1 MNTLNR
7 KNIINVATFALFS
20 SLIVASS
27 VANASSS
34 SNHTVDEKRVSLV
47 ANELTTNSS
56 EQVSMKGIKQTAA
69 VTSTALL
76 VENKLEISL
85 EELLRAKVEDSIQK
99 RISGS

>member
-7 KNIINVATFALFS
+7 KNIINVATFALFT
-20 SLIVASS
+20 SLVVASS
-27 VANASSS
+27 VANASNS
-34 SNHTVDEKRVSLV
+34 SNHTVDEKRVSVV
-47 ANELTTNSS
+47 AKGLTINSS
-56 EQVSMKGIKQTAA
+56 EQVSMKGKRQTAA
-69 VTSTALL
+69 VTSTAVL